1 MPKTVAEQELNQIE
15 RQVAAFPDGVGIAE
29 LDAALAAAGIVIN
42 RRSLL
47 RRLNLLIESGR
58 IGASGVLKG
67 RLYRPLVAVPT
78 EAAAGTEAPIP
89 LSADGS
95 LIRRAVIQPI
105 QRREPV
111 GYRRDFLLSY
121 PQSGPYLD
129 RTVREHLHLIGR
141 AHQGALPA
149 GTFARQVLGRLLID
163 LSWASSHLEG
173 NTYSLLETERLIA
186 FGQVAEGK
194 DALETQMI
202 LNHKQAIEFLVET
215 VDEVDFNSYT
225 VLNLH
230 AILSDNLLA
239 NPAAGGR
246 IRQIPVGIGGS
257 VYTPLSTPQ
266 LLEEYF
272 QRCLATAAAIDDPFE
287 QSFFALVHLPYL
299 QAFEDVNKRVA
310 RLCANI
316 PLIKGNLCPLSFID
330 VPKKLYVEGLLGV
343 YELNRVELLRDIY
356 VWGYERSVKRYL
368 AQREELG
375 EPDPF
380 RLRYRSALMEVV
392 ATVVRRGLVEAEPF
406 VATWAA
412 EQLPE
417 ADRQRFVDLAR
428 TELDSLHAG
437 NFARYR
443 IRPVEFAAWQE
454 KKKRHESREWGMHLA
469 PPATKIL

>member
-1 MPKTVAEQELNQIE
+1 MPKTVDEQELNQIE

-29 LDAALAAAGIVIN
+29 LEVALAAAGIVIN

-67 RLYRPLVAVPT
+67 RLYRPLVAAPAEV
-78 EAAAGTEAPIP
+78 AAGAEPPIP

-95 LIRRAVIQPI
+95 AIRHSVTRPI
-105 QRREPV
+105 QSREPV

-129 RTVREHLHLIGR
+129 RTVREHLHRIGR
-141 AHQGALPA
+141 VDQGTLPA

-186 FGQVAEGK
+186 FGQAAEGK

-202 LNHKQAIEFLVET
+202 LNHKQAIEFLIEAA
-215 VDEVDFNSYT
+215 DEVDFNSYT

-239 NPAAGGR
+239 NPAACGR

-287 QSFFALVHLPYL
+287 QSFFALVHLSYL
-299 QAFEDVNKRVA
+299 QTFEDVNKRVA

-330 VPKKLYVEGLLGV
+330 VPKQLYVEGLLGV
-343 YELNRVELLRDIY
+343 YELNRVELLRDIF

-380 RLRYRSALMEVV
+380 RLRYRSAMMEVV
-392 ATVVRRGLVEAEPF
+392 ATVVRQGLVDAEPF

-417 ADRQRFVDLAR
+417 ADRRRFVDLVR
-428 TELDSLHAG
+428 TELNSLHAG

-443 IRPVEFAAWQE
+443 VRPAEFAAWQE
-454 KKKRHESREWGMHLA
+454 KRKPS
-469 PPATKIL
+469 